1 MPSNG
6 SELLDW
12 KDSVRGYERALEQ
25 TNYNLLNPLVNAA
38 RLNMLRSLKQELT
51 CNVDEDSHVS
61 FEGMIWKNY
70 LYPYIDL
77 FRKMQRVSQLGLFYQ
92 F

>member
-12 KDSVRGYERALEQ
+12 KDSVSGYERALEQ
-25 TNYNLLNPLVNAA
+25 TNYNLLNPQVNAA
-38 RLNMLRSLKQELT
+38 RLNMLRFLKQELT
-51 CNVDEDSHVS
+51 NNMDEDSRVS

-77 FRKMQRVSQLGLFYQ
+77 FRKMQRVSLVSLSIF
-92 F
+92 